1 MANFNNDDMR
11 RINRTSMQNSEKV
24 RQASEKILK
33 AEIEL
38 AHKAVEEL
46 ILNFATLRN
55 SLIERGF
62 TEESAEQLVVEVMRS
77 SNLEQR
83 ATVAKLERGL

>member
-1 MANFNNDDMR
+1 MANFDKDDMK

-24 RQASEKILK
+24 RQASEQILK
-33 AEIEL
+33 AEAEL
-38 AHKAVEEL
+38 AHKAVEGL
-46 ILNFATLRN
+46 ILNFVTLRN

-62 TEESAEQLVVEVMRS
+62 TEESAEQLVVEVIRS
-77 SNLEQR
+77 ANLEQR

>member
-1 MANFNNDDMR
+1 MANFDKDDMK
-11 RINRTSMQNSEKV
+11 RINRTSMQ
-24 RQASEKILK
+24 ASERILK
-33 AEIEL
+33 AEAEL

-46 ILNFATLRN
+46 ILNFTTLRN

-62 TEESAEQLVVEVMRS
+62 TEESAEQLVVEVIRS
-77 SNLEQR
+77 ANLEQR

>member
-1 MANFNNDDMR
+1 MANFDKDDMK

-24 RQASEKILK
+24 RQASEQILK
-33 AEIEL
+33 AEAEL
-38 AHKAVEEL
+38 AQKAVEGL
-46 ILNFATLRN
+46 ILNFVTLRN

-62 TEESAEQLVVEVMRS
+62 TEESAEQLVVEVIRS
-77 SNLEQR
+77 ANLEQR